1 MVPKRIVFCPL
12 ADMLTRSQFAIK
24 DYYGFPFPYFIKQK
38 CLEKQDVLH
47 AGRIQEYKTCDGSK
61 LLAGLIFHFYCLEF
75 NRLFDKQIL
84 PSGKM
89 LSA

>member
-1 MVPKRIVFCPL
+1 MNVPLKTRVWKVFQR
-12 ADMLTRSQFAIK
+12 TFEIS
-24 DYYGFPFPYFIKQK
+24 YFIEQK
-38 CLEKQDVLH
+38 GLALQLEKQDVLH

-75 NRLFDKQIL
+75 NKLFDKQIL